1 MEHQTKSENGQEKDD
16 LKTSTGKLKESVS
29 DYVKIY
35 GQLAKAKATRAASN
49 AASGA
54 VIAISSIILV
64 FFFLMFLFT
73 GLAWW
78 IGDLVGSIA
87 GGFLIV
93 AGVFLLLLLLILA
106 LRKKVIVPA
115 IRNAIISKVYE

>member
-1 MEHQTKSENGQEKDD
+1 MEYQAKSDNGLEQDD

-49 AASGA
+49 AASGV
-54 VIAISSIILV
+54 VIAIVSIILV
-64 FFFLMFLFT
+64 FFFLTFLFT
-73 GLAWW
+73 GLALW
-78 IGDLVGSIA
+78 IGDLVDSTA

-93 AGVFLLLLLLILA
+93 AGFFLLLFVLILA

>member
-1 MEHQTKSENGQEKDD
+1 MEHQAKSENGQEKDD

-54 VIAISSIILV
+54 VIAIVSIILV
-64 FFFLMFLFT
+64 FFFLSFLFT
-73 GLAWW
+73 ALAWW
-78 IGDLVGSIA
+78 IGDMVDSTA

-93 AGVFLLLLLLILA
+93 AGFFLLLFILILA
-106 LRKKVIVPA
+106 LRKKVIIPA

>member
-1 MEHQTKSENGQEKDD
+1 MEYQTKSDNGQDTDD
-16 LKTSTGKLKESVS
+16 LKTSTGKLKDSVS

-54 VIAISSIILV
+54 VIAIVSIILV
-64 FFFLMFLFT
+64 FFFLSFLFT

-78 IGDLVGSIA
+78 IGGLIGSTA

-93 AGVFLLLLLLILA
+93 AGFSLLLFVLILA